1 MADRQRSGLQNRIGA
16 RTSDWAAS
24 VLRVASG
31 GTHMISSSEFVYNA
45 CTEALDNIGLNGGEL
60 VFPLVQNNPEEV
72 TAVVYALVGETRY
85 QALSGYDNTD
95 RFEITVRS
103 NDYNMMR
110 KIDQEILKNLQVGS
124 RLLQIESG
132 ADFVEDATNRQ
143 NQYMRRRIV
152 DID

>member
-1 MADRQRSGLQNRIGA
+1 
-16 RTSDWAAS
+16 
-24 VLRVASG
+24 
-31 GTHMISSSEFVYNA
+31 MISSSEFVYNA